1 MRDVGAAQRAVRR
14 PRGRLLRLSTAVL
27 AVLTV
32 ALCGQPPPSPRL
44 ETASTQDP
52 APPVS
57 VVVTSADRAL
67 AVSWS
72 ASAETATSGYQVFVD
87 AETTPRVTTNAATR
101 TATLTGL
108 VNGQEYA
115 VTVRTVT
122 TQTVFL
128 FPTTYVGQPSAPARG
143 TPRDTVAPAPP
154 TGVSAA
160 RGDGRVTLSWAPNS
174 GDYDANGYQVLRDG
188 LPVTGLLAGRGTAQW
203 TDTTVV
209 NDRTYAYT
217 VQTHDTS
224 GNWSASSAPPIS
236 ATPTDLTA
244 PAAPTGLVGG
254 RGDGR
259 AGLSWTA
266 NTETDLASYRVL
278 RDGVEVATVTGTT
291 YLDPGLTNDRTYTY
305 TLVAV
310 DGHGNRSPASA
321 AVQVTPTDLTP
332 PAAPTGL
339 TAVRG
344 DGQVTLAWAANPEP
358 DLGSYRVLRDG
369 VEVATVTGATTYTD
383 TRLVND
389 TTYRYT
395 LAAVDTHGNRSVS
408 SAAATATPQELDAPA
423 PPTGVAAT
431 AGDRR
436 VDLAWAANP
445 EPDLGSYRVLRD
457 GAVLATVTGTTGYTD
472 TAVVNETTY
481 AYAVVAVDTHDNA
494 SAPSQTVRATP
505 ADRVAPAR
513 PAGFTATRG
522 DRRVDLTWT
531 ANGEPDVAGYRVL
544 RDGAVLT
551 TVTGTAYT
559 DTAVVNDA
567 TYGYAL
573 VAVDTSGNA
582 SDAATASATPT
593 DLTAPA
599 VPTGVTAV
607 DGGARVTVSWTAG
620 PEPDLAGYVVLR
632 DGTEV
637 ASVPGTTY
645 VDSLVDDAAHG
656 YAVVAVDTHGNRSA
670 PSDAAVVPAADRR
683 PPAAPTGLV
692 AAAGDGRVTLTW
704 TANGETDLAS
714 YRVLRDGVQLATVTG
729 TTYTDPGVVNDTTYS
744 YALVAVDTSGNA
756 SGPSGAA
763 AARPTDLTP
772 PAVPAGFTGVRGDG
786 LVELSWTASPEPDV
800 ASYRVLRDGVEVAT
814 VTGAT
819 SYTDAGLVNDRTY
832 GYALVAVD
840 AHGNRSGSVSLDATP
855 TDLTAPAAPAGFI
868 AVRGDGQVELTWTAN
883 GEPDLA
889 GYLLYRDGI
898 QLAAP
903 AGPTYTD
910 PGLVNGTTYA
920 YALVAVD
927 THGNRSGPATA
938 SATPTDLTP
947 PPAPTGVTATSGDR
961 QAVLGWDA
969 GGADAA
975 EHRVL
980 DPDGSTVATVPT
992 PATSAT
998 VTGLANDTPYA
1009 FTVVAVDAA
1018 GNVSARSAAVSVTPV
1033 YATVPVEGAGESSG
1047 VAASSDGRFVV
1058 VGTRAR
1064 LEPSDTNTAY
1074 ELYVVDRTA
1083 GTRTR
1088 IAPLPATAT
1097 GAGDATNTSAP
1108 AVSDDGRYV
1117 VLATTAALDPRDT
1130 NRLADVY
1137 RYDVGARSWALVSA
1151 PPGGT
1156 ASPSV
1161 AGTLLQPAASVY
1173 ATAPSV
1179 AVSGDGDLVLFYSAR
1194 ADLVL
1199 GDTNNRVDVF
1209 AKRLSDGTV
1218 TRVSTTTTG
1227 GELSGPAMGPAL
1239 ALTPD
1244 GRFAVF
1250 GADSPSGVVA
1260 HRKTLS
1266 GAGAGELR
1274 VVSQVTTSTGRTLP
1288 FSVYRDTG
1296 DLAVSDDGRYVALVS
1311 SNRVA
1316 TDFPAQTWPTGLAYR
1331 VDTVTGAVVR
1341 LGTGQTTVWEHQVEL
1356 DPTGRYAF
1364 FATTAAALP
1373 ADTNGHTDHYRRD
1386 LDGGVA
1392 GPLVL
1397 VTADAAGRPT
1407 TGPIGAITPAEYGRL
1422 LAVTGDRVLVTTS
1435 QPLTVADVNR
1445 LRDLYTKDLR
1455 TGAVGV
1461 GLG

>member
-1 MRDVGAAQRAVRR
+1 MRDGGADQRAARR
-14 PRGRLLRLSTAVL
+14 PRGRLLRLSAAVL

-32 ALCGQPPPSPRL
+32 VLCGQAPSSPRL
-44 ETASTQDP
+44 QTVSTQDP
-52 APPVS
+52 APPAS
-57 VVVTSADRAL
+57 VVVTPADRAL

-72 ASAETATSGYQVFVD
+72 ASTETATSGYQVFVD
-87 AETTPRVTTNAATR
+87 VETQPRVTTNASTR

-108 VNGQEYA
+108 TNGREYT
-115 VTVRTVT
+115 VTVRTT
-122 TQTVFL
+122 TTETVFL
-128 FPTTYVGQPSAPARG
+128 FPTTYVGQPSSPVRS
-143 TPRDTVAPAPP
+143 TPRDTIAPAAP
-154 TGVSAA
+154 TGVGAV
-160 RGDGRVTLSWAPNS
+160 RGDGRVAVSWTANS
-174 GDYDANGYQVLRDG
+174 ADYDADGYRVLRDG
-188 LPVTGLLAGRGTAQW
+188 VDTSGLLAGRATTSW
-203 TDTTVV
+203 TDTGLV

-224 GNWSASSAPPIS
+224 GNWSVPSAPAVG
-236 ATPTDLTA
+236 ATPTDLTP
-244 PAAPTGLVGG
+244 PAAPTGLVGD

-266 NTETDLASYRVL
+266 NTEPDLASYRVL
-278 RDGVEVATVTGTT
+278 RDGVEVAAVTGTT

-344 DGQVTLAWAANPEP
+344 DGRVTLAWAANAEP
-358 DLGSYRVLRDG
+358 DLASYRVLRDG
-369 VEVATVTGATTYTD
+369 VEVATVTGTTYTD
-383 TRLVND
+383 AGLVND

-408 SAAATATPQELDAPA
+408 SAAATATPHELDAPA

-436 VDLAWAANP
+436 VDLSWTANT
-445 EPDLGSYRVLRD
+445 ETDLGSYRVLRD
-457 GAVLATVTGTTGYTD
+457 GAVLATVTGATGYTD

-494 SAPSQTVRATP
+494 SVPSDTVRATP

-513 PAGFTATRG
+513 PTGFTATRG
-522 DRRVDLTWT
+522 DGRVDLSWT
-531 ANGEPDVAGYRVL
+531 ANTETDVAGYRLL

-551 TVTGTAYT
+551 TVTGTAHT
-559 DTAVVNDA
+559 DTAVVNDT
-567 TYGYAL
+567 TYAYAL
-573 VAVDTSGNA
+573 VAVDTSANA
-582 SDAATASATPT
+582 SGTATASATPT

-607 DGGARVTVSWTAG
+607 DGGARVTVSWTANT
-620 PEPDLAGYVVLR
+620 EPDLAGYVVVR

-645 VDSLVDDAAHG
+645 VDDLADDAAHG

-670 PSDAAVVPAADRR
+670 ASATAEVPAADRR
-683 PPAAPTGLV
+683 APAAPTGLV
-692 AAAGDGRVTLTW
+692 ATAGDGRVTLAW
-704 TANGETDLAS
+704 AANGEPDLAS
-714 YRVLRDGVQLATVTG
+714 YRVLRDGVQVATVTG
-729 TTYTDPGVVNDTTYS
+729 TAYTDTAVVNDTTYS
-744 YALVAVDTSGNA
+744 YALVAVDTSANA

-763 AARPTDLTP
+763 VARPTDRTA
-772 PAVPAGFTGVRGDG
+772 PAVPAGFT
-786 LVELSWTASPEPDV
+786 
-800 ASYRVLRDGVEVAT
+800 
-814 VTGAT
+814 
-819 SYTDAGLVNDRTY
+819 
-832 GYALVAVD
+832 
-840 AHGNRSGSVSLDATP
+840 
-855 TDLTAPAAPAGFI
+855 
-868 AVRGDGQVELTWTAN
+868 AVRGDGQVTLSWTAN

-889 GYLLYRDGI
+889 GYVLLRDGVQI
-898 QLAAP
+898 ATP

-910 PGLVNGTTYA
+910 AGLVNDSTYG

-927 THGNRSGPATA
+927 GHGNRSGSATA

-947 PPAPTGVTATSGDR
+947 PPAPAGVTATAGNR

-969 GGADAA
+969 GDAGGADVA

-980 DPDGSTVATVPT
+980 DAGGSTVATVPA
-992 PATSAT
+992 PGTSAT
-998 VTGLANDTPYA
+998 VTGLANDTTYA
-1009 FTVVAVDAA
+1009 FTVVAVDAG

-1074 ELYVVDRTA
+1074 ELYVVDRA
-1083 GTRTR
+1083 MGSRTR

-1097 GAGDATNTSAP
+1097 GAGDATNTSVP

-1130 NRLADVY
+1130 NGLADVY
-1137 RYDVGARSWALVSA
+1137 RYDVRARSWALVSA
-1151 PPGGT
+1151 PQGGT

-1179 AVSGDGDLVLFYSAR
+1179 AVSGDGDLVLFHSAR

-1250 GADSPSGVVA
+1250 GADGPSGVVA

-1296 DLAVSDDGRYVALVS
+1296 DLAVSDDGRYVALVT
-1311 SNRVA
+1311 SNRVT

-1392 GPLVL
+1392 GPLLL
-1397 VTADAAGRPT
+1397 VTADASGRPT
-1407 TGPIGAITPAEYGRL
+1407 TGPTGAITPAEYGRL

-1435 QPLTVADVNR
+1435 QPLTASDVNR
-1445 LRDLYTKDLR
+1445 LRDLYTKDLS